1 MKLTNHI
8 SLVASGNNGLSL
20 THPLDCNVYYVD
32 AGDGGVLIDTGAGV
46 DNQAILREIQKDG
59 YRVEDIR
66 YVVITHAHGDHGAA
80 ADFFR
85 DAAKAK
91 LVTSAYEAGV
101 LADKAGMESTMAQYI
116 AMGLYP
122 ADYRFPSVEV
132 DVKLEEGDCLK
143 LGSVCLQ
150 AVIAPG
156 HTGGGLCLYG
166 EIDGKNVLF
175 PGDTVFFDG
184 KINLMSIFDG
194 DLLAYRDTL
203 YKLEQLP
210 VEMLLPGHMQPIM
223 NRGIEH
229 IQKAAAAFHRFSV
242 PPSIC

>member
-32 AGDGGVLIDTGAGV
+32 TGDGGVLIDTGAGV
-46 DNQAILREIQKDG
+46 DNQAILREIEKDG

-132 DVKLEEGDCLK
+132 
-143 LGSVCLQ
+143 GSVCLQ

-210 VEMLLPGHMQPIM
+210 VEMLLPGHMQPIL